1 MVLLSEYNFLERI
14 SLHDHTFIYRAE
26 RCKDH
31 QKVLLKIVENASE
44 KSEQAARIAHE
55 YEIASS
61 FSCKGIA
68 RFLTLETYQSLQ
80 VAVIEDIEGIS
91 LEKYLKEHKVT
102 LAQTLQIAIAITEIL
117 EHFYQKGIVH
127 QGLCPAHLLINP
139 HTLDVYLIDLSIA
152 SRVSSQKGVIEQ
164 PEFLKGSLA
173 YIAPEQTGRIKGEID
188 IRSDLYSLGII
199 LYEMVLGEVPFDAK
213 EVLTLVHLHIAKS
226 TVPPHLSNPHIP
238 GTLSAI
244 ILKLLSKNAED
255 RYQSPFG
262 LKKDLQACLS
272 QWNTI
277 KRMELPMLGQYDFSG
292 RLQPPR
298 KLYGREKEMAQLQQA
313 FSRVQAGALE
323 IVLIEGYSGI
333 GKSALVQLIK
343 EPVYQIGGN
352 FVEGKFNQ
360 FQRNVP
366 YSAFIQAFKVFTDQ
380 ILTQNAEGITQW
392 REKILEAVGTNG
404 RILTDI
410 IPHLEL
416 LIGPQPEVAE
426 LESTETQNRLHFV
439 FIKFIKCIAR
449 QEHPL
454 VIFFDDLHWADAAS
468 SGLLKIIA
476 ADKDLRYVLFI
487 GALRNKEYTS
497 DSVFSAT
504 IENMQKE
511 GFRIQKMVLMPLQY
525 THVEA
530 LIHETLQGNIQDVQ
544 AFTSLMYDKSQ
555 GNPFFI
561 HAFLKCLH
569 AEHIL
574 HFDFNSFGWI
584 WNAARI
590 QQLRFSENI
599 VELLAGRIQKL
610 PGITQHLLKLAACLG
625 FEFDVSLLMIVRKQN
640 RQEII
645 HALLPALE
653 EDLILPAGDHYR
665 FTHDRIQQAAYSLI
679 PDAAKKQEHAII
691 GQALLHHFEQEDHP
705 TYLLETV
712 NQLNAGRELIVS
724 TEEKYQLAA
733 LNLRAGL
740 KVKSSAAYTLSFEY
754 LHAGIQLLGEDAWKT
769 HYELALQLHIEGA
782 ESSFLSGNP
791 YMMEEWV
798 ETVVR
803 EANRV
808 LDKVRIYEITIKSY
822 IARNQLVYA
831 VQASLQILELL
842 GIRFPAK
849 PNKLH
854 VLTALVSIKL
864 RLLHQPIETLN
875 TLPPIKNPYIEAAIR
890 VLASVG
896 SAVYFAMPALFPLFV
911 CKAFSLMIR
920 YGNTPYS
927 GVVCN
932 SFGLIMIG
940 GVGDIETGYKL
951 GKIAM
956 QLSERFEGSSL
967 KCQSRMMVHSFIS
980 HWKEPLHHTLAPLH
994 HNYWYGLE
1002 NGNIEFAAY
1011 SIFVHCYSAFFCG
1024 RNLKDIAEEHLK
1036 VHERLLRL
1044 EHESGL
1050 NLHRIPTQAVL
1061 NLYQVVE
1068 NPTVLTG
1075 SVHDEETMV
1084 PIYKERAAETT
1095 LCALYLYKL
1104 ILSYLFEKEEEAS
1117 QQAQEFRNRIESV
1130 AGSSEFMIFYF
1141 YDTLI
1146 AASLLSGQKN
1156 VSRRKLLNQCEANLA
1171 IFRKFSGKSPVN
1183 YQHKLY
1189 LMEAELCRL
1198 KGNIHKAAM
1207 LYDHAIEEARKND
1220 YLNDHALSCELA
1232 GKFYLSQ
1239 HRETLARHYLT
1250 ESHTY
1255 YRQWGA
1261 FNKVHVLEKKYN
1273 FLSGTPVQT
1282 AIALPGTSPQQDS
1295 GDFSVERSLQG
1306 LDLHSIMKAATAIS
1320 SEIQLE
1326 KLLKKL
1332 VKIAVENAGAQ
1343 QGYLILIK
1351 DEAFVIEA
1359 ACSIDSEEE
1368 VVLPSLPVKNNR
1380 LVSEAIINYVFVTQ
1394 ENVVLDNASQ
1404 HPVFSSDTVLAENQ
1418 SRSVLCAPI
1427 IHQGKVIGLLYFEN
1441 RLISHAFTLDRIEL
1455 LKLLSGQ
1462 IAVSIQNALNE
1473 QKKVNAFME
1482 REKLLKKINLQQSV
1496 QSKAILKTQENERRR
1511 IAEELHDGLGYML
1524 STLKLNLTS
1533 LKEQLSGPEEQ
1544 VQFLH
1549 NSFLLL
1555 EDSFKE
1561 LKSISN
1567 NLMPD
1572 LLFQFGLL
1580 VAVEDLCK
1588 KVNDAGKLHIT
1599 FRHYNFKRKLKKDF
1613 ELEVFRIV
1621 QELINN
1627 TIKHAQAINLEI
1639 QFLIQQDRLVIMA
1652 EDDGKG
1658 FDFQKKIKS
1667 RSKGK
1672 GLTNIT
1678 NRINFMRGTLRVE
1691 SSEDFGTSFI
1701 IDLPLTFKLVNLL
1714 TDDQITDSR

>member
-31 QKVLLKIVENASE
+31 QKVLLKIVENAGD
-44 KSEQAARIAHE
+44 KTEQAARIAHE
-55 YEIASS
+55 YAIASS

-68 RFLTLETYQSLQ
+68 RFLTLESYQSLQ

-91 LEKYLKEHKVT
+91 LEKYLKEHKLT
-102 LAQTLQIAIAITEIL
+102 LVQALQIAISITEIL

-127 QGLCPAHLLINP
+127 QGLCPAHMLINP
-139 HTLDVYLIDLSIA
+139 HTLEAYLIDLSIA
-152 SRVSSQKGVIEQ
+152 SRVSAQKGVIEK
-164 PEFLKGSLA
+164 PGFLKGSLT
-173 YIAPEQTGRIKGEID
+173 YIAPEQTGRIKGDID

-213 EVLTLVHLHIAKS
+213 EALTLVHLHIAK
-226 TVPPHLSNPHIP
+226 TTIPPHLSNPHIP
-238 GTLSAI
+238 GILSAI

-272 QWNTI
+272 QWNSI
-277 KRMELPMLGQYDFSG
+277 KRMELSMLGQYDFSG
-292 RLQPPR
+292 RLQAPR
-298 KLYGREKEMAQLQQA
+298 KLYGREKETAQLQQA
-313 FSRVQAGALE
+313 FSRVKAGTLE

-343 EPVYQIGGN
+343 EPVCQQGGN

-366 YSAFIQAFKVFTDQ
+366 YSAFIQAFKVFTDL
-380 ILTQNAEGITQW
+380 ILTQSADMIAQW
-392 REKILEAVGTNG
+392 KNKILEAVGANG

-416 LIGPQPEVAE
+416 LIGTQPEVAE
-426 LESTETQNRLHFV
+426 LESNETQNRLHFV
-439 FIKFIKCIAR
+439 FVNFIKCIAR

-476 ADKDLRYVLFI
+476 ADKDLRYLLFI
-487 GALRNKEYTS
+487 GALRNKEHIS
-497 DSVFSAT
+497 DTVFSAT
-504 IENMQKE
+504 VENMQKE
-511 GFRIQKMVLMPLQY
+511 GFRIQKLILTPLLY

-530 LIHETLQGNIQDVQ
+530 LIHEMLQGNIQDVQ
-544 AFTSLMYDKSQ
+544 ALTHLIYDKSQ

-569 AEHIL
+569 AEDIL
-574 HFDFNSFGWI
+574 QFDFYSFEWT

-590 QQLRFSENI
+590 QQLSFSENI

-610 PGITQHLLKLAACLG
+610 PEATQHMLKLAACLG
-625 FEFDVSLLMIVRKQN
+625 FEFDVSLLIIVLGQARE
-640 RQEII
+640 EIV
-645 HALLPALE
+645 HALNPALE
-653 EDLILPAGDHYR
+653 EDLILTAGDHYR

-679 PDAAKKQEHAII
+679 PDTAKKQEHIAI
-691 GQALLHHFEQEDHP
+691 GRALLLHFEQEGHP
-705 TYLLETV
+705 TYLIETV

-724 TEEKYQLAA
+724 SQDKYQLAA

-740 KVKSSAAYTLSFEY
+740 KVKSSAAYKLSFEY
-754 LHAGIQLLGEDAWKT
+754 MQTGIQLLGEEAWKNN
-769 HYELALQLHIEGA
+769 YDLALQLHIEGA
-782 ESSFLSGNP
+782 ESSFLSGNTR
-791 YMMEEWV
+791 MMDEWA

-803 EANRV
+803 EANGV

-842 GIRFPAK
+842 DIRFPAK

-854 VLTALVSIKL
+854 ALAALISIKL
-864 RLLHQPIETLN
+864 KLLHQPIETLN
-875 TLPPIKNPYIEAAIR
+875 SLPPINNPYIEAAIR

-940 GVGDIETGYKL
+940 GVGDIDTGYKL

-956 QLSERFEGSSL
+956 QLSEKYEGNSL
-967 KCQSRMMVHSFIS
+967 KCQSRMMVYSFIS
-980 HWKEPLHHTLAPLH
+980 HWKEPLQDTLAPLH

-1068 NPTVLTG
+1068 NPTILTG
-1075 SVHDEETMV
+1075 SVHDEEIMV
-1084 PIYKERAAETT
+1084 PVYKERAAETT

-1104 ILSYLFEKEEEAS
+1104 ILSYLFENDAEAS
-1117 QQAQEFRNRIESV
+1117 QHAQEFRNRIESV
-1130 AGSSEFMIFYF
+1130 AGSSEFLIFYY

-1146 AASLLSGQKN
+1146 AASLLSGHEN
-1156 VSRRKLLNQCEANLA
+1156 VPRRKLLKQCEANLA
-1171 IFRKFSGKSPVN
+1171 IFRKFSAKSPVN
-1183 YQHKLY
+1183 YQHKLF
-1189 LMEAELCRL
+1189 LMEAELNRVR
-1198 KGNIHKAAM
+1198 GNSVQAAIC
-1207 LYDHAIEEARKND
+1207 YDQAIEEARKND
-1220 YLNDHALSCELA
+1220 HLNDQALSCELA

-1250 ESHTY
+1250 EAHSCY
-1255 YRQWGA
+1255 QKWGA
-1261 FNKVHVLEKKYN
+1261 FNKVKSLEKKHT
-1273 FLSGTPVQT
+1273 FLAATTVPSAIQWPDT
-1282 AIALPGTSPQQDS
+1282 AQQQIA

-1320 SEIQLE
+1320 GEIQLD

-1351 DEAFVIEA
+1351 DATFFIEA
-1359 ACSIDSEEE
+1359 VCSIESEEE
-1368 VVLPSLPVKNNR
+1368 VMLPSLPVKNNR
-1380 LVSEAIINYVFVTQ
+1380 LVSEAIINYVYVTL

-1404 HPVFSSDTVLAENQ
+1404 HAVFSSDPVLAENK
-1418 SRSVLCAPI
+1418 SRSVLCIPI
-1427 IHQGKVIGLLYFEN
+1427 VHQGLVIGLLYFEN
-1441 RLISHAFTLDRIEL
+1441 KLITHAFTHDRIEL

-1473 QKKVNAFME
+1473 QKKTNAFIE
-1482 REKLLKKINLQQSV
+1482 REKLLKKINLQQNV
-1496 QSKAILKTQENERRR
+1496 LSKAILKTQENERRR

-1533 LKEQLSGPEEQ
+1533 LKEQLSGSDEQ

-1555 EDSFKE
+1555 EDSFRE

-1588 KVNDAGKLHIT
+1588 KVNDAGKLRIT

-1627 TIKHAQAINLEI
+1627 TIKHAQARNLEI
-1639 QFLIQQDRLVIMA
+1639 QFLIQQDRLVVMA

-1678 NRINFMRGTLRVE
+1678 NRINFMRGTMRVE

-1701 IDLPLTFKLVNLL
+1701 IHLPLTFKLVNLL
-1714 TDDQITDSR
+1714 TDDQITDS